1 MKNIILDTC
10 VFVSENF
17 LHSRKINSLIKLS
30 SNGRINLY
38 ITQITYNEILKKF
51 NEFSFESLTL
61 YKKFKKDARYL
72 RNNDRLKILFQE
84 IKKEEVFNDF
94 KTRLDDLVKTGELK
108 IIPYGVLDISNVF
121 DNYFNSQPP
130 FGIGNKKHE
139 FPDAFTSEL
148 IEKYID
154 EKKLTDIVIFS
165 LDNDFSNLNSKATIS
180 KDYETFLNDEYS
192 NIEKAKIAEQVVISN
207 EVKIRNEFKEWYKT
221 NLDDMSLYYQAVN
234 WKDVYD
240 ISIKS
245 IQVGDLQHSIIEIDK
260 DTVVI
265 EITAEVIVE
274 VDILTDDEEYQY
286 YDSDD
291 RSYHYLETTTET
303 YKKEFDSSMII
314 YVEVENAENYSDDI
328 EIEVINENVRID
340 FNISDEHYY

>member
-1 MKNIILDTC
+1 M
-10 VFVSENF
+10 
-17 LHSRKINSLIKLS
+17 
-30 SNGRINLY
+30 
-38 ITQITYNEILKKF
+38 
-51 NEFSFESLTL
+51 
-61 YKKFKKDARYL
+61 
-72 RNNDRLKILFQE
+72 
-84 IKKEEVFNDF
+84 
-94 KTRLDDLVKTGELK
+94 
-108 IIPYGVLDISNVF
+108 
-121 DNYFNSQPP
+121 
-130 FGIGNKKHE
+130 
-139 FPDAFTSEL
+139 
-148 IEKYID
+148 
-154 EKKLTDIVIFS
+154 IFS

-192 NIEKAKIAEQVVISN
+192 NIEKAKIAEHVVISN
-207 EVKIRNEFKEWYKT
+207 EVKIKNEFKEWYKT

-274 VDILTDDEEYQY
+274 VDILTDDEDYQY

-303 YKKEFDSSMII
+303 YKKEFDSSIII
-314 YVEVENAENYSDDI
+314 YVEVEDAKNYSDDI

-340 FNISDEHYY
+340 LIYLMSIIINSINMY